1 MELKLS
7 CRLKSSTQL
16 YVIIVP
22 LWNWN
27 KEIDIL
33 ALIELEVIIVPLW
46 NWNYSVITVP
56 DVPFTVII
64 VPYGIEIDSLEIKIK
79 ILQKDMMVSKQT
91 SAKFLDKYMKEGLL

>member
-1 MELKLS
+1 M
-7 CRLKSSTQL
+7 
-16 YVIIVP
+16 
-22 LWNWN
+22 
-27 KEIDIL
+27 
-33 ALIELEVIIVPLW
+33 
-46 NWNYSVITVP
+46 ITVP